1 MFNDYIWS
9 IYLSGSGK
17 NTVKIFEENLS
28 ENLSLDYIDSICD
41 FHKKFCPSENINN
54 SLKEEL
60 IDVYNDIA
68 EGIYYFQEGKYTFDS
83 AISYIFKL
91 FMEEND
97 NDPKEVFDIFSG
109 SVAYFT
115 TYFSIAIPNI
125 FIPYY
130 FTYNFNVFENI
141 AKEFEIDIPIIPSKK
156 DYKERFLYYGKIC
169 ESLYDFRKKHNMSQ
183 YELCAFLYDFAPK
196 YIGGIDSYIINDLP
210 KSNSAYFIGASKDDS
225 FLSTNSDIITPWQCN
240 PETCVGD
247 SIVMYLKSPISA
259 IDSIWK
265 SVSVGF
271 IDPFFYYYRCTYIAK
286 PVKIDRI
293 PQKQLKEDEF
303 IGKLPIVRKNMQGL
317 NGVEL
322 PPSIYNRILDIY
334 NIDLDRLEFF
344 IGDQTTDIIKEKDVE
359 SKLIIPLLTELGY
372 GESDYIR
379 QLYIKIGNNNH
390 TLIPDFVVNPIV
402 SFGHQSADF
411 LIEAKYSITNSK
423 SLESAKMQ
431 ARSYSKLLNAKYALI
446 ASKEGIRLTGIID
459 DYSKTIK
466 KFSWQNLKREDNFH
480 EIYKL
485 LGKGK
490 I

>member
-1 MFNDYIWS
+1 
-9 IYLSGSGK
+9 
-17 NTVKIFEENLS
+17 
-28 ENLSLDYIDSICD
+28 
-41 FHKKFCPSENINN
+41 
-54 SLKEEL
+54 
-60 IDVYNDIA
+60 
-68 EGIYYFQEGKYTFDS
+68 
-83 AISYIFKL
+83 
-91 FMEEND
+91 
-97 NDPKEVFDIFSG
+97 
-109 SVAYFT
+109 
-115 TYFSIAIPNI
+115 
-125 FIPYY
+125 
-130 FTYNFNVFENI
+130 
-141 AKEFEIDIPIIPSKK
+141 
-156 DYKERFLYYGKIC
+156 
-169 ESLYDFRKKHNMSQ
+169 MSQ

-196 YIGGIDSYIINDLP
+196 YIGGIDIYIINDLP
-210 KSNSAYFIGASKDDS
+210 KSNSAYFIGAS
-225 FLSTNSDIITPWQCN
+225 II
-240 PETCVGD
+240 
-247 SIVMYLKSPISA
+247 MYLKSPISA

-411 LIEAKYSITNSK
+411 LIEAKYFITNSK
-423 SLESAKMQ
+423 SLELAKMQ

-446 ASKEGIRLTGIID
+446 ASKEAIRLTGIID

>member
-1 MFNDYIWS
+1 
-9 IYLSGSGK
+9 
-17 NTVKIFEENLS
+17 
-28 ENLSLDYIDSICD
+28 
-41 FHKKFCPSENINN
+41 
-54 SLKEEL
+54 
-60 IDVYNDIA
+60 
-68 EGIYYFQEGKYTFDS
+68 
-83 AISYIFKL
+83 
-91 FMEEND
+91 
-97 NDPKEVFDIFSG
+97 
-109 SVAYFT
+109 
-115 TYFSIAIPNI
+115 
-125 FIPYY
+125 
-130 FTYNFNVFENI
+130 
-141 AKEFEIDIPIIPSKK
+141 
-156 DYKERFLYYGKIC
+156 
-169 ESLYDFRKKHNMSQ
+169 MSQ

-247 SIVMYLKSPISA
+247 SIVMYLKSQISA

-265 SVSVGF
+265 SVSLGF

-344 IGDQTTDIIKEKDVE
+344 IGDQTTDIIREKDVE
-359 SKLIIPLLTELGY
+359 GKLIIPLLTELGY

-402 SFGHQSADF
+402 SLGHQSADF

-423 SLESAKMQ
+423 SLELAKMQ

-446 ASKEGIRLTGIID
+446 ASKEAIRLTGIID